1 MDISVTEFNSRFQKP
16 GTFIIIDVRE
26 QLEFQTFNLGG
37 DNIPLS
43 KLLKE
48 VDELDYTKDS
58 EIIVICQRGLRS
70 ETAKRALTQLGYT
83 NVRNLTGGLLAWRK
97 MNT

>member
-1 MDISVTEFNSRFQKP
+1 MDISAVEFNSRYKEP
-16 GTFIIIDVRE
+16 ETFIIIDVRDE
-26 QLEFQTFNLGG
+26 LEFQTFNLGG

-43 KLLKE
+43 LLVAE
-48 VDELDYTKDS
+48 VSELDYKKDS

-70 ETAKRALTQLGYT
+70 ETARRTMVQHGYT

-97 MNT
+97 LKT